1 VNIDTFVEDTQ
12 RIIIE
17 RKEREAREQR
27 DNELVKLLRPENET
41 NPD

>member
-1 VNIDTFVEDTQ
+1 MNLDTFVEDTQ

-27 DNELVKLLRPENET
+27 DEALAQLLRPTDVVEPE
-41 NPD
+41 

>member
-1 VNIDTFVEDTQ
+1 MNLDTFVADCQ

-27 DNELVKLLRPENET
+27 DEALVQLLRPTDVVEPE
-41 NPD
+41 